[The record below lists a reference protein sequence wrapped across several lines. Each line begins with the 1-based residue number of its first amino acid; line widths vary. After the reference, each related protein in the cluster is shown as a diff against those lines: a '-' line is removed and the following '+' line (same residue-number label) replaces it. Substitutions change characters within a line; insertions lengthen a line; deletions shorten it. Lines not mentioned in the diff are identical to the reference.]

1 MSMKIFILYAI
12 ATLLIGVG
20 SGLFLVIT
28 AIYIYLLWL
37 KRHGPFNRPEKHQQ
51 SQNRS
56 FQNASINE
64 KEPLPPPTFTYQ
76 VFTSSPAIS
85 PTTSVKQSHR
95 HSTPGHHQNVRQLGS
110 FTAEQ
115 LATLDRRRAS
125 SVSSA
130 FRAAVATMSK
140 HNSTA
145 NQKLLLDLT
154 SDPNKINAVFPLV
167 NGKIYSSKPLSNHSS
182 RTPSRSS
189 LAKDEEND
197 VNLAVDLEKGIKI
210 EDRKDEDDNVQ
221 YNSRRN
227 TIASKARQAHNQRF
241 AMPAYTRRDTLP
253 SKHIAVH
260 LGSSVGSTLSL
271 ASESKTENNV
281 KGSGVSLNN
290 QGQQISYL
298 GVEQTGP
305 YRAHSADM
313 LLLKPEEDDEL
324 RRASFDHS
332 TTAVMQMNDSTVQLT
347 NSGRR
352 PGTGRKL
359 PSTELVEAQN
369 AQQAQRQN
377 HFDLPQ
383 IVAPHGTDA
392 IGRPVNPRRG
402 SYLYRSAAFEINV
415 TPKKQTSAPVPQNQ
429 RIYEPGHIYSRSW
442 NAEGYTDE
450 EIPPQLRSPPQ
461 PSPVAPQSYRDST
474 QTTSNFLDYNQQS
487 IPYVR
492 YTALPIPPA
501 HARLVST
508 PRANMLSLP
517 IIQRQAKSVEDYWA
531 AANGES
537 PKSSTQ
543 RITTRGVPSP
553 LEKRS
558 MSETARQHLIRQ
570 ETVQMLHPTNEL
582 SRQCQNLWQQ
592 RNHLA
597 ERPNFMGASE
607 LPPHLLEARFFAP
620 NLSTDISDDQSTSF
634 ESNTVAVD
642 AANESPSRSHSTKM
656 SNTKST
662 RTKASADIRRQKYR
676 SLLIQRQIAAA
687 TTATA
692 MAPCSPSTKYAPP
705 QSTSANR
712 STSSESSIAG
722 STTTDNNDSI
732 RAFASSIDSSEQSA
746 SVGTSKLERPRSG
759 TAPRGVARPNR
770 FARLLQHPGTRSYD
784 VEHRDYSLDMRTDAL
799 FRDFVRVDPRF
810 NEPQRPSS
818 SAVISQS
825 HPIDHYGSSSNPHL
839 PSNQS
844 NIPASQIRR
853 CFERQRAPTL
863 PSHFPADQQSTFQQV
878 NDFSH
883 SFTHDFGNSR
893 SQFYPSVHY
902 SLIKLVAYLLFE
914 MIESNV
920 KVTPDYVWFKPP
932 LNTAQTVEL
941 NLKNVSKKPMLFK
954 VLATAPKFYRIKN
967 QGGGLAPGESIVAA
981 VMLEPIDPKRLV
993 GHQIVIQTALTDD
1006 LNVNRDVFWD
1016 NVDELRDRMQFMRL
1030 KVVTRDPK
1038 TKAQTPDSPHEV
1050 SSSPGY
1056 CPAMALDPPNELVFR
1071 GPFIEIVTSVFV
1083 VFNKT
1088 QKFLYIRCLLTNA
1101 DLFRVRPNMTV
1112 ISPDENKCVAVMM
1125 RPLLDADIERYR
1137 QKKSKLRIECMESD
1151 NQDVPAA
1158 QFWSAYPQM
1167 AKGLQ
1172 SKKLHIVLHDD

>member
-1 MSMKIFILYAI
+1 MFNEELD
-12 ATLLIGVG
+12 VE
-20 SGLFLVIT
+20 
-28 AIYIYLLWL
+28 
-37 KRHGPFNRPEKHQQ
+37 PFR
-51 SQNRS
+51 
-56 FQNASINE
+56 
-64 KEPLPPPTFTYQ
+64 
-76 VFTSSPAIS
+76 
-85 PTTSVKQSHR
+85 
-95 HSTPGHHQNVRQLGS
+95 
-110 FTAEQ
+110 
-115 LATLDRRRAS
+115 
-125 SVSSA
+125 
-130 FRAAVATMSK
+130 
-140 HNSTA
+140 
-145 NQKLLLDLT
+145 LLLDLT

-167 NGKIYSSKPLSNHSS
+167 NGKLYPSKPLSNHSS

-189 LAKDEEND
+189 LTKDEEND
-197 VNLAVDLEKGIKI
+197 VDLAVDLEKGLQID
-210 EDRKDEDDNVQ
+210 DRKDEDEDVQ

-241 AMPAYTRRDTLP
+241 AMPTYTRRDTLP

-260 LGSSVGSTLSL
+260 LGSSIGSTSSL
-271 ASESKTENNV
+271 VPESKAENNV
-281 KGSGVSLNN
+281 NGSGVSLNN
-290 QGQQISYL
+290 QGLQISYL

-377 HFDLPQ
+377 LFDLPQ
-383 IVAPHGTDA
+383 IVAPRATDA
-392 IGRPVNPRRG
+392 VGRPVNSRRG

-415 TPKKQTSAPVPQNQ
+415 APKKQTSAPVPQNQ

-450 EIPPQLRSPPQ
+450 ELPTQLRSPPQ
-461 PSPVAPQSYRDST
+461 PSPVAPQSYRDSA
-474 QTTSNFLDYNQQS
+474 QTTSNFSDYYQQS
-487 IPYVR
+487 VPYVR
-492 YTALPIPPA
+492 YAALPIPPA

-531 AANGES
+531 ATNGES

-692 MAPCSPSTKYAPP
+692 MAPCSPSTKYAPT
-705 QSTSANR
+705 QSAPANR

-746 SVGTSKLERPRSG
+746 SIGASKLERPRSG

-770 FARLLQHPGTRSYD
+770 FARLLQQPGTRSYD

-818 SAVISQS
+818 SAVIPQS
-825 HPIDHYGSSSNPHL
+825 HPIDHYCSSSNPPL

-844 NIPASQIRR
+844 NIPPSQVRR

-863 PSHFPADQQSTFQQV
+863 PSHFPTDQQSAFQQV

-902 SLIKLVAYLLFE
+902 SLIKPLYPLVVENASFIPLLFDFDRLSSLR
-914 MIESNV
+914 MADSNV
-920 KVTPDYVWFKPP
+920 KVTPDCVWFKPP

-941 NLKNVSKKPMLFK
+941 TLKNVSKKPMLFK
-954 VLATAPKFYRIKN
+954 VLATAPKFYRIRN
-967 QGGGLAPGESIVAA
+967 TVGGLQPGDSIVAA

-1030 KVVTRDPK
+1030 KVVIRDPK
-1038 TKAQTPDSPHEV
+1038 AKAQTPESPHEV
-1050 SSSPGY
+1050 SSSPGN
-1056 CPAMALDPPNELVFR
+1056 CPAMALDPANELVFR

-1083 VFNKT
+1083 VFNKSE
-1088 QKFLYIRCLLTNA
+1088 KFLYIRCLLTNA

-1112 ISPDENKCVAVMM
+1112 ISPGENKCVAAMM
-1125 RPLLDADIERYR
+1125 RPLLDADIERHR

-1151 NQDVPAA
+1151 NQDVAAA
-1158 QFWSAYPQM
+1158 QFWAAYPQI
-1167 AKGLQ
+1167 AKGQQ